1 MTSLVKKSIKR
12 PLLSSREGNCRIGPL
27 ALNFFFFSLFSW
39 FFAISQ
45 VTPGF
50 NM

>member
-1 MTSLVKKSIKR
+1 MRARSKGSGSTLKNGASD
-12 PLLSSREGNCRIGPL
+12 SRLKNWYGI
-27 ALNFFFFSLFSW
+27 FHVSLFSW

-45 VTPGF
+45 VTLGF